1 MSTTITTTPVDVEDE
16 YTLLLRSRLGDEQT
30 MNRVSESFENVFRQE
45 NIRSQ
50 TLSDIRQLRQ
60 TVNDIDRGFQM
71 IRNDLWTFD
80 QQGFRDE
87 NGQVLQLA
95 PQWTAHYDRF
105 KQIMEQ
111 SYRNAVD
118 ASAFMEQYC
127 TLLPS
132 PGEHI
137 NVNDIPDMKMEL
149 ELFMLELKAKEE
161 VAYGTQSSFKTLAE
175 EVRLFACIL
184 ENSVQRAGVQ
194 LTRELNETRARL
206 SDLQRRLQEY
216 IRRRGSVCADA
227 VSLGAGYAFDA
238 LTYLCP
244 AFAILSLVSLEK
256 EINQCRHDLNVLE
269 GKQPLLKKYQQLLD
283 ATKDEIGT
291 LANKID
297 VIANIWQYLKSDM
310 QSLHEKLRLALTT
323 GTKPRSL
330 GKKLQ
335 IAREVYLRLAE
346 LLEEYAKGRP

>member
-1 MSTTITTTPVDVEDE
+1 MPGPVRARIAQEDV
-16 YTLLLRSRLGDEQT
+16 
-30 MNRVSESFENVFRQE
+30 
-45 NIRSQ
+45 RSQ
-50 TLSDIRQLRQ
+50 TLRDIRQLRQ
-60 TVNDIDRGFQM
+60 TVNDIDRGFQL

-80 QQGFRDE
+80 QQGFHDE
-87 NGQVLQLA
+87 NGQILQLA
-95 PQWTAHYDRF
+95 PRWTAHYDRF
-105 KQIMEQ
+105 KHIMEQ

-132 PGEHI
+132 PGENI

-149 ELFMLELKAKEE
+149 ELFMQELKAKEE
-161 VAYGTQSSFKTLAE
+161 VAYGTQSSFKTLAD

-184 ENSVQRAGVQ
+184 EDSLQRAGVQ

-206 SDLQRRLQEY
+206 SDLQRRLQEAY
-216 IRRRGSVCADA
+216 AEIRLWGSVCAGA
-227 VSLGAGYAFDA
+227 VVLGACSAFEA

-244 AFAILSLVSLEK
+244 MFAIRSLVAFGVGIYAGHRCGKALDRVTALEK

-269 GKQPLLKKYQQLLD
+269 ETQQLLKKYQQLLD

-297 VIANIWQYLKSDM
+297 VIANIWQCLKSDM

-323 GTKPRSL
+323 GTAPRSL
-330 GKKLQ
+330 VRRLQ
-335 IAREVYLRLAE
+335 NAREVYLRLAE